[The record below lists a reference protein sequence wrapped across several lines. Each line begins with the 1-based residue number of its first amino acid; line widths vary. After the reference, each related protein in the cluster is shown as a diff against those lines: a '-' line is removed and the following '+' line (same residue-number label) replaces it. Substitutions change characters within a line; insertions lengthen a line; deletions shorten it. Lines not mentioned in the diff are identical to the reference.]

1 MAEAK
6 QPSNWGWA
14 ADPPAGGTVRIRTT
28 DTTSTFT
35 ATASSGYIFDHWTF
49 TPYSGSSSAPGQWMP
64 ALQQQLSQNLTSNPH
79 VSSRYTYDPE
89 EHPEYNQ
96 AGIFATAHFV
106 QSGPGPGPTPTS
118 FEVEAFRFHPDILDA
133 YVSLNGTTNQFDVT
147 MDLAPGATVNLN
159 FTTTNPTVV
168 FTGWYRLAPS
178 DPVATGGVLVS
189 TNPYYTTTVRTDG
202 ANRYRANIASAL
214 VGVTADGIYD
224 GAASINGENDGTR
237 TVVRN
242 VPKGVPCIV
251 SAEPIVE
258 SSPLGPQI
266 FLRWTMLSPETGEYV
281 EVTRET
287 EYTFT
292 PDGTQA
298 SYRFAAEWA
307 FASALTV
314 TADPPNRGSV
324 SRSPEPEAG
333 DRYYTEETLDSPG
346 VTLTAT
352 ARQGATFL
360 YWCYVSTLLGR
371 EIIISRNAVTTV
383 NSGQDYIARFGPSH
397 LLVNSDD
404 RSIPVSLVHDPKT
417 NLLVADY

>member
-1 MAEAK
+1 MAEAV

-28 DTTSTFT
+28 TSASTFT
-35 ATASSGYIFDHWTF
+35 ATASSGYVFDHWTF

-64 ALQQQLSQNLTSNPH
+64 ALQQQLQNNLTANPH
-79 VSSRYTYDPE
+79 VSSRFTYDPE

-118 FEVEAFRFHPDILDA
+118 FEVTAFRFRPDILDA
-133 YVSLNGTTNQFDVT
+133 YVSLNGTTDQFTVIK
-147 MDLAPGATVNLN
+147 DLAPGATVDLD
-159 FTTTNPTVV
+159 FTTTNPTNV
-168 FTGWYRLAPS
+168 FAGWYRLAPG
-178 DPVATGGVLVS
+178 DPTMGGVLVS
-189 TNPYYTTTVRTDG
+189 TNPHYTTTVRTDG
-202 ANRYRANIASAL
+202 ANRYRADIVSPLVIVSAY
-214 VGVTADGIYD
+214 GTYD
-224 GAASINGENDGTR
+224 GAVSINGENDGTY
-237 TVVRN
+237 VVNRN
-242 VPKGVPCIV
+242 VPIGAPCTI
-251 SAEPIVE
+251 SAEPVVE
-258 SSPLGPQI
+258 SPSSGPQI
-266 FLRWTMLSPETGEYV
+266 FLRWMMLSHETGEYV
-281 EVTRET
+281 EVTQET

-292 PDGTQA
+292 PDGTQPDY
-298 SYRFAAEWA
+298 SFAAEWLA
-307 FASALTV
+307 ADVLTV

-324 SRSPEPEAG
+324 SRSPEPDAG
-333 DRYYTEETLDSPG
+333 DSYYTEETLDSPG

-371 EIIISRNAVTTV
+371 DIIVSRNAVTTV
-383 NSGQDYIARFGPSH
+383 NSGHDYIARFSPSH

-404 RSIPVSLVHDPKT
+404 RSIPVQLVHDPTT